1 MDLVSIKRIKYKTYC
16 FEFWILFF
24 KWDDGDSIEDYY
36 SADEIAKIWTERKFG
51 NLGRAAGTLLF
62 YPFSIISFIK
72 MLLAKKKASANGT
85 TDTHS

>member
-36 SADEIAKIWTERKFG
+36 SADEIGKIWTERKYG
-51 NLGRAAGTLLF
+51 NLGRRV
-62 YPFSIISFIK
+62 
-72 MLLAKKKASANGT
+72 
-85 TDTHS
+85 